1 MNLDLGKASKKQW
14 QFLKDTH
21 RHVAYGG
28 ARGGGKSWAVRA
40 KAILLCCKHPGIK
53 CIIIRRTYKELM
65 NNHIDPLRKMLNGVA
80 KYNGTDK
87 MFKFPNGSTLA
98 FGYCYTDADLG
109 QYQGAEYDVIFFDEA
124 GQLQERWIKEI
135 NVCVRGVNLFPK
147 RSYYTLN
154 PGGPSHAYF
163 KRLFIDRQFKAD
175 ENPDDYS
182 FIQALV
188 QDNDALM
195 ETQPEYLRELENL
208 PPKLREA
215 WLYGKWD
222 VFSGQFFED
231 FRTEPDPDHGDIFV
245 NKQLR
250 KWTHVIEPFD
260 IPRGWNIYRSYD
272 WGYAKP
278 FSCGWYAVDYDG
290 VIYRIL
296 ELYGCTE
303 TPNEGVKWTT
313 ERQFSEIKRIED
325 EHPWLKG
332 KAITGVADPSIWD
345 ASKGESV
352 ADTAM
357 RCGVVFTPGDNA
369 RLQGWMQCHYRLSFD
384 DEGFPM
390 FYVFSSCEQFI
401 RTIPTLIYDERKVE
415 DLDTDGE
422 DHIADEWRYMCMS
435 RPLTPN
441 REVKKPTLPMSDP
454 LNQLSKKVAKY
465 GSY

>member
-14 QFLKDTH
+14 QFLTDKH

-40 KAILLCCKHPGIK
+40 KAVLLCCNNPGIK
-53 CIIIRRTYKELM
+53 VIIIRRTYKELM
-65 NNHIDPLRKMLNGVA
+65 NNHIDPLRKMLNGLA

-87 MFKFPNGSTLA
+87 LFKFPNMSILS
-98 FGYCYTDADLG
+98 FGYCNSDADLG
-109 QYQGAEYDVIFFDEA
+109 QYQGSEYDVIFFDEA

-135 NVCVRGVNLFPK
+135 NACVRGVNLFPK

-163 KRLFIDRQFKAD
+163 KRVFIDRQFKPG
-175 ENPDDYS
+175 ENPEDYS

-195 ETQPEYLRELENL
+195 KSQPEYIKELENL

-231 FRTEPDPDHGDIFV
+231 FCTEPSPEHGDILSL
-245 NKQLR
+245 KQQRL
-250 KWTHVIEPFD
+250 WTHVIDPFE
-260 IPRGWNIYRSYD
+260 IPKGWQIYRSYD

-313 ERQFSEIKRIED
+313 DRQFSEIHRIET

-332 KAITGVADPSIWD
+332 QSIIGVADPSIWD

-352 ADTAM
+352 AETAT
-357 RCGVVFTPGDNA
+357 RHGVIFTPGDNQ
-369 RLQGWMQCHYRLSFD
+369 RLAGWMQCHYRLQFD
-384 DEGFPM
+384 DSGVPM
-390 FYVFSSCEQFI
+390 FYCFSSCENFI

-435 RPLTPN
+435 RPL
-441 REVKKPTLPMSDP
+441 KPQIPQQVQQLPMSDP
-454 LNQLSKKVAKY
+454 LNQLQRRVRTY
-465 GSY
+465 E

>member
-1 MNLDLGKASKKQW
+1 LNLDLGKASKKQW

-53 CIIIRRTYKELM
+53 VIIIRRTYKELM
-65 NNHIDPLRKMLNGVA
+65 NNHIEPLRKMLNGVA

-87 MFKFPNGSTLA
+87 LFKFPNGSILS

-175 ENPDDYS
+175 ENPEDYS

-195 ETQPEYLRELENL
+195 QTQPEYLRELENL

-231 FRTEPDPDHGDIFV
+231 FRTEPDSDKGDIFV
-245 NKQLR
+245 NKQQR
-250 KWTHVIEPFD
+250 MWTHVIDPFD
-260 IPRGWNIYRSYD
+260 IPKGWSIYRSYD

-290 VIYRIL
+290 IIYRIL
-296 ELYGCTE
+296 ELYGCTD

-313 ERQFSEIKRIED
+313 DRQFSEIKRIEE

-332 KAITGVADPSIWD
+332 RNIIGIADPSIWD

-352 ADTAM
+352 AETAT
-357 RCGVVFTPGDNA
+357 RHGVIFTPGDNQ
-369 RLQGWMQCHYRLSFD
+369 RLAGWMQCHYRLQFD
-384 DEGFPM
+384 ENGIPM
-390 FYVFSSCEQFI
+390 FYCFSSCEQFI
-401 RTIPTLIYDERKVE
+401 RTIPTLIYDDHKVE

-435 RPLTPN
+435 RPL
-441 REVKKPTLPMSDP
+441 KPDRPRQQVPLPHSDP
-454 LNQLSKKVAKY
+454 LNQLARRISRY
-465 GSY
+465 E